1 MSETPSFWDEI
12 EAHIA
17 ELEES
22 EPDPW
27 ADADVGD
34 AVLTEEQVA
43 FLEGLADQ
51 PPMPR
56 LNEGPAPGD

>member
-1 MSETPSFWDEI
+1 MSDAPGFWDEI
-12 EAHIA
+12 EAYIA
-17 ELEES
+17 SLEET

-34 AVLTEEQVA
+34 AELTDEQVA

-51 PPMPR
+51 PPTPR
-56 LNEGPAPGD
+56 LHDGPTPGN

>member
-1 MSETPSFWDEI
+1 MSEKPSVWDEI

-34 AVLTEEQVA
+34 AALTDEQVA

-51 PPMPR
+51 PPTPR
-56 LNEGPAPGD
+56 LKDGSAPGD